1 MDLGQ
6 YDHLIHQ
13 NLLKSYNFQ
22 KVNLLSYILF
32 RSNVKIS
39 FTIP

>member
-1 MDLGQ
+1 MDSDQ

-13 NLLKSYNFQ
+13 NILRNYNFQ